1 MSSKTKIVVL
11 KAREIILH
19 RNLYL
24 TWNTF
29 DLTFDLYVCSFP

>member
-1 MSSKTKIVVL
+1 MSSKTKNCRI
-11 KAREIILH
+11 ESTGTYLH